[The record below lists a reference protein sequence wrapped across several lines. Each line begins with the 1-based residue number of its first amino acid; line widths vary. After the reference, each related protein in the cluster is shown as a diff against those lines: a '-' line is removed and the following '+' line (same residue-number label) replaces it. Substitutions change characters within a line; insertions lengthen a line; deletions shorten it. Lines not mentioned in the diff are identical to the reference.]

1 MAMSYKDTELTLGL
15 PGGGSRGYSTGG
27 GVYGE
32 LMKRGFIETLDDPH
46 DLDLLSSTGEE
57 FRGQV
62 KPEDEQSEAANY
74 SSIRNSTTAV
84 KAPTAKD
91 QVVGWPPVRSTRNK
105 ALDSKNLKNIS
116 SSKYVKVGA
125 DGAPY
130 LRKVDLEMYTSYE
143 ELLTAMEKIF
153 TSFTI
158 NGKQY
163 MEDDRKQQVLLMKHA
178 VVNGMVEYNQYVLT
192 YEDKDNDWMLVGDV
206 PWKMF
211 KESCKRI
218 RLMRSSESDSTMLKQ
233 ILSKFPRKP
242 KSESLDSA
250 GSDSGN
256 NSPILGSG
264 FQCTIGGSSLTSKL
278 NVVKRVSSAV
288 FPASIAAGAEVVEP
302 HLSFKEVSNPQKQ
315 NLFISKLNV
324 CCEIID
330 SSDPVKQ
337 DLKRETLIELVDF
350 VSSGSAKFTEPAIS
364 AMCKM
369 CATNLF
375 RVFPPKYRSNFTGG
389 ETEDEE
395 PMFDPAWSHLQIVY
409 DLLVRFISYS
419 SLDIKVAKKHVDH
432 SFIVRLLDLFDS
444 EDPRERD
451 CLKTILHRIYGKFM
465 VHRPFIR
472 KAVSNIIYR
481 FVFETERHNGMSELL
496 EIFGSVISGFA
507 LPLKEEHKIFLWR
520 ALIPLHKPKSVG
532 IYHQQ
537 LTYCVVQFIEKD
549 PKLAST
555 VIKGLLKY
563 WPVTNSQ
570 KELMFLSELEEVL
583 EMTSM
588 DEFQKIMVPLF
599 RRIRCCLNSSHYQ
612 VAERAHLLWNN
623 EHILNLIGH
632 NRQVILPLVFPAIER
647 NTQNHWNQAVLNLTM
662 NVRKMFCEMD
672 EELVLAC
679 QCKLEEEHIKSN
691 SAAEK
696 RRITWERLET
706 AAGVQPVVACN
717 FLAPIKPSTCPVV
730 C

>member
-1 MAMSYKDTELTLGL
+1 
-15 PGGGSRGYSTGG
+15 
-27 GVYGE
+27 
-32 LMKRGFIETLDDPH
+32 
-46 DLDLLSSTGEE
+46 
-57 FRGQV
+57 
-62 KPEDEQSEAANY
+62 
-74 SSIRNSTTAV
+74 
-84 KAPTAKD
+84 
-91 QVVGWPPVRSTRNK
+91 
-105 ALDSKNLKNIS
+105 
-116 SSKYVKVGA
+116 
-125 DGAPY
+125 
-130 LRKVDLEMYTSYE
+130 
-143 ELLTAMEKIF
+143 
-153 TSFTI
+153 
-158 NGKQY
+158 
-163 MEDDRKQQVLLMKHA
+163 
-178 VVNGMVEYNQYVLT
+178 
-192 YEDKDNDWMLVGDV
+192 
-206 PWKMF
+206 
-211 KESCKRI
+211 
-218 RLMRSSESDSTMLKQ
+218 MLKQ
-233 ILSKFPRKP
+233 ILSKLPRKSP
-242 KSESLDSA
+242 KSDSLDSA
-250 GSDSGN
+250 GSDSGSN
-256 NSPILGSG
+256 TPNLGNG

-288 FPASIAAGAEVVEP
+288 FPSSIAAGAEAVEP
-302 HLSFKEVSNPQKQ
+302 HLSFKEVSNPQKH
-315 NLFISKLNV
+315 NLFISKLNL
-324 CCEIID
+324 CCEFID

-337 DLKRETLIELVDF
+337 DVKRETLIELVDF
-350 VSSGSAKFTEPAIS
+350 VSSGSAKFSEPAIS
-364 AMCKM
+364 ALCKM
-369 CATNLF
+369 CAMNLF

-389 ETEDEE
+389 ETDDEE

-432 SFIVRLLDLFDS
+432 SFIVKLLDLFDS

-481 FVFETERHNGMSELL
+481 FVFETERHNGISELL

-537 LTYCVVQFIEKD
+537 LTYCVVQFIDKD

-588 DEFQKIMVPLF
+588 DEFQKVMVPLF

-623 EHILNLIGH
+623 EHILNLIAH

-647 NTQNHWNQAVLNLTM
+647 NTQNHWNQAVLNLTL
-662 NVRKMFCEMD
+662 NVKKMFSDMD

-679 QCKLEEEHIKSN
+679 QCKLEEEDIRS
-691 SAAEK
+691 SAAAEK
-696 RRITWERLET
+696 RRLTWERLET
-706 AAGVQPVVACN
+706 AAGVQPVACN
-717 FLAPIKPSTCPVV
+717 FLAPIKPAACPVV